1 MTRLPTRPF
10 GTTGLQI
17 TRVGFG
23 NWALGGGDWA
33 FGWGPQDDSA
43 SLATMRHALELGINW
58 IDTAP
63 IYGLGHSEVL
73 VGRLLKEIPKGERPL
88 IFTKCG
94 IVWDA
99 KDRMADAKRTIAP
112 ASIRMEIET
121 SLQRLGVEQID
132 LYQFHWPDSDGLPV
146 EESWQVMIDLQKEGK
161 IRFIGVCNFTPEL
174 MEGCEK
180 LKHVDSLQPPFS
192 MIRRGAG
199 GDSIPWAH
207 AHDTGVIV
215 YSPMQAGILNDRFS
229 LERVAQLA
237 EGDWRRRTKEWNPPN
252 VQKNIA
258 LRDALKPIAKRYDSN
273 VAAVAVAWTLAW
285 PGVTAAICGARTPEQ
300 VDGWIGAASLEL
312 TKADLDE
319 ITRAIETT
327 GAGSG
332 PKRPA

>member
-1 MTRLPTRPF
+1 MTSLPTRAL

-33 FGWGPQDDSA
+33 FGWGPQDDEESIR
-43 SLATMRHALELGINW
+43 TMRYALERGINW

-73 VGRLLKEIPKGERPL
+73 VGRLLKEIPKAQRPL

-94 IVWDA
+94 MVWDE
-99 KDRMADAKRTIAP
+99 KDRMKEAPRTLEP

-121 SLQRLGVEQID
+121 SLKRLGIEQID
-132 LYQFHWPDSDGLPV
+132 LYQFHWPDSFNVPV
-146 EESWQVMIDLQKEGK
+146 EDSWNTLVDLQKQGK
-161 IRFIGVCNFTPEL
+161 IRFIGVCNFSPEL
-174 MEGCEK
+174 LDRCEK
-180 LKHVDSLQPPFS
+180 VKHVDSLQPPFS
-192 MIRRGAG
+192 MIRRGVG

-207 AHDTGVIV
+207 AHNTGVIV

-237 EGDWRRRTKEWNPPN
+237 EGDWRRRTKEWNPPF
-252 VQKNIA
+252 VQKNLA
-258 LRDALKPIAKRYDSN
+258 LRDALKPIARRHNAN

-285 PGVTAAICGARTPEQ
+285 PGVTAAICGARSPEQ
-300 VDGWIGAASLEL
+300 VDGWLGAGSLEL
-312 TKADLDE
+312 TKADLAE
-319 ITRAIETT
+319 ITKAIETT
-327 GAGSG
+327 GAGTG
-332 PKRPA
+332 PKSPA